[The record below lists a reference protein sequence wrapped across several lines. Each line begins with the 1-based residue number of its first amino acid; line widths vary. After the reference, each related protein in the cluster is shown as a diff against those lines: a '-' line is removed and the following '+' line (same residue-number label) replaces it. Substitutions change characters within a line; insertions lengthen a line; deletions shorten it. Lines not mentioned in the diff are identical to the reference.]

1 METVDLVTAVING
14 DRDSAVA
21 AFNAMMAGK
30 VSDSLELKKVELA
43 TNLFTP
49 EEEVVDEPTES
60 ETEVD
65 GTATE
70 SDESSAESTETSA
83 E

>member
-14 DRDSAVA
+14 DRDAAAA
-21 AFNAMMAGK
+21 AFNSMMAGK

-49 EEEVVDEPTES
+49 EEEEVDEPTES

-70 SDESSAESTETSA
+70 SGAESTETSA

>member
-14 DRDSAVA
+14 DRDAAEA
-21 AFNAMMAGK
+21 AFNAIIAGK

-49 EEEVVDEPTES
+49 EEEVDEPTES

>member
-14 DRDSAVA
+14 DRDAAAA
-21 AFNAMMAGK
+21 AFNSMMAGK

-49 EEEVVDEPTES
+49 EEEVDEPTES

-70 SDESSAESTETSA
+70 SGAESTETSA

>member
-14 DRDSAVA
+14 DRDAAAA
-21 AFNAMMAGK
+21 AFNSMMAGK

-49 EEEVVDEPTES
+49 EEEVDEPTES

-70 SDESSAESTETSA
+70 SSAESTGTSA

>member
-14 DRDSAVA
+14 DKDSAAA

-30 VSDSLELKKVELA
+30 VSDSLELRKVELA

-49 EEEVVDEPTES
+49 EEEVDEPTES

>member
-14 DRDSAVA
+14 DRDAAAA
-21 AFNAMMAGK
+21 AFNSMMAGK

-49 EEEVVDEPTES
+49 EEEVDEPTES

-70 SDESSAESTETSA
+70 SSAESTETSA

>member
-1 METVDLVTAVING
+1 METVDLVTAVISG
-14 DRDSAVA
+14 DKDGASA
-21 AFNAMMAGK
+21 AFNAMIAGK
-30 VSDSLELKKVELA
+30 VSDALELKKVELA
-43 TNLFTP
+43 TTLLSP
-49 EEEVVDEPTES
+49 EEAVDEPTES